1 MRILLVG
8 EYSRLHNSLKEGL
21 QALGHEVTLVG
32 SGDGFKNFP
41 VDMKLERGFE
51 TGWKKKLKLAILK
64 LTGKDISE
72 QALRLNFNNLKPKLS
87 GYDLVQLI
95 NEASFSTSP
104 SLELEI
110 AQYLKEHN
118 KKLFLLSCGTD
129 HISVKHSF
137 TEELPYT
144 IATPYKEEKL
154 DDTSFAPALK
164 YLQPAY
170 KDLHRELYR
179 LVDGVIATDL
189 DYHIPLKGH
198 TKYLGLIPN
207 PINIATI
214 AFKPIKSAETI
225 TIFHGINRN
234 NYFKKGN
241 DLFEKALEVIKNEYG
256 SKVKIITTE
265 NLPYDEY
272 IKKYNEA
279 HIILDQVYSH
289 DQGYNALESM
299 AKGKVVFTGAGMHFK
314 QEYHLDQTVAI
325 DATPD
330 LEQLIA
336 ELKNLIEHPGLIT
349 EISKNARK
357 FIEEHHNYKQVAQQY
372 LNTWLNNKK
381 VNQSQKL

>member
-41 VDMKLERGFE
+41 VDMKLERGFDS
-51 TGWKKKLKLAILK
+51 GWKKKLKLAILK

-72 QALRLNFNNLKPKLS
+72 QALRHKFNALKPKLS

-95 NEASFSTSP
+95 NETSFSTSP

-110 AQYLKEHN
+110 AQFLKEHN

-129 HISVKHSF
+129 HISVKHAF
-137 TEELPYT
+137 TDELPYT
-144 IATPYKEEKL
+144 IATPYKEGKL
-154 DDTSFAPALK
+154 DDASFAAALK
-164 YLQPAY
+164 YLEPTY
-170 KDLHRELYR
+170 KELHKNLYQI
-179 LVDGVIATDL
+179 VDGVIATDL

-198 TKYLGLIPN
+198 KKYLGLIPN
-207 PINIATI
+207 PINTEMIKFQ
-214 AFKPIKSAETI
+214 AFEIWQPVI
-225 TIFHGINRN
+225 IFHGINRN
-234 NYFKKGN
+234 NYYKKGN
-241 DLFEKALEVIKNEYG
+241 DLFEKALAEIKEKYRDQVKVI
-256 SKVKIITTE
+256 ITE
-265 NLPYDEY
+265 NLPYKTY
-272 IKKYNEA
+272 IEKYDTA

-330 LEQLIA
+330 LQQLVA
-336 ELKNLIEHPGLIT
+336 ELKNLIEHPELLT

-372 LNTWLNNKK
+372 LNTWLNGKEG
-381 VNQSQKL
+381 